1 MGCILYAANKRGRD
15 TQFCLQSYGSQ
26 YLPADFRSCFLILY
40 FLTMPSI
47 IPLFGMVMY
56 ILCRFILE
64 DIICFCILLGDIAK
78 RLP

>member
-1 MGCILYAANKRGRD
+1 
-15 TQFCLQSYGSQ
+15 
-26 YLPADFRSCFLILY
+26 LILY